1 MILTLMTFAVVQ
13 ATRCAPLPVC
23 TACVDTWAF
32 VGGFFAAPIFL
43 PADIFLTC
51 TTTNIPGFSLLRVP
65 ALFLNRLCIRVSTW
79 AHSCCTYA
87 SCRLYQWC
95 QVFKF
100 FWSYA
105 SLIWYPWLPA
115 LLVASLEASRIRSN
129 LQFSNHGCGALGAL
143 SFHSAITT

>member
-1 MILTLMTFAVVQ
+1 MTFAVVQ

-65 ALFLNRLCIRVSTW
+65 ALFLNRLCIRVST
-79 AHSCCTYA
+79 
-87 SCRLYQWC
+87 
-95 QVFKF
+95 KF
-100 FWSYA
+100 
-105 SLIWYPWLPA
+105 
-115 LLVASLEASRIRSN
+115 LEHTHVVHMLAADYTN
-129 LQFSNHGCGALGAL
+129 DAKCLNFFDHTPL
-143 SFHSAITT
+143 